1 MFPLNLGQHE
11 TREEMMSLLWQG
23 YRRKSFNLVSIEMLA
38 LGTQLLCYEE
48 AEGTCTCFVESLR

>member
-11 TREEMMSLLWQG
+11 TREEVMSLLCQS
-23 YRRKSFNLVSIEMLA
+23 YRRKTFNLVYLEMLA

-48 AEGTCTCFVESLR
+48 AEGTCKFLVKNLR